1 MSSQDSSPE
10 PEVEAFASGGSLR
23 ALKALG
29 QCCRVLVRAQDEG
42 QLFAEVCHICT
53 EWAGYRMAWVGLAE
67 PDEAKTVRP
76 AAQAGFEEGYLERIH
91 VTWADDEFGRGPVGE
106 ALRTA
111 SPCVIRDTSTD
122 PRFAPW
128 RDEALRRGYA
138 SCAGLPLK
146 ADGKTFGALAVY
158 APEKD
163 AFDETELGVLQE
175 LADSLAYGITALRAR
190 ATLRRA
196 HDALEGQVRNQIREL
211 AASHERYRAL
221 VESSQD
227 AIFQLGPDA
236 RLVFVNTAGARALG
250 REPAALVGK
259 SLAELFPQEAADQLV
274 PEVQKV
280 FDSGVPLTSER
291 SIHIAGVLT
300 ECSTL
305 LAPVFGADGRVDSVV
320 GIARD
325 ITQRKRVE
333 AALRQSEARY
343 GRLLESLPNLV
354 LVVDSESVIQ
364 YANHPV
370 PGVSIEQLAGSLGF
384 GHLVPE
390 HQERCRRALAA
401 ALATGQVQPLE
412 VLDQYGLWWSCQVVS
427 LSELEGRPLAMIIC
441 ADVTARRA
449 AEEALKRKEQS
460 LRQLLDVYEQH
471 RQLLAYE
478 IHDGVTQPLAGALMT
493 LEGTVPLLQENCAK
507 RTRQGFAR
515 VADLLREGIIQSR
528 RLMGGLRPPVLD
540 ESGLPAAL
548 DYLAHEARKDFGI
561 EVALSLGIGAGR
573 LAAPLETAVFRIVQE
588 GLANVGRHSRSATAR
603 VAVCQE
609 GDRLRIEVED
619 QGVGLDPEAVDPA
632 RFGLQAIRERARL
645 LGGEAT
651 IQSAPGRGTRIAVD
665 LPVVKAAAA
674 DDA

>member
-1 MSSQDSSPE
+1 
-10 PEVEAFASGGSLR
+10 L
-23 ALKALG
+23 
-29 QCCRVLVRAQDEG
+29 LV
-42 QLFAEVCHICT
+42 EVCRICT

-67 PDEAKTVRP
+67 QDEAKTIRP
-76 AAQAGFEEGYLERIH
+76 AAQAGFEEGYLEQIR
-91 VTWADDEFGRGPVGE
+91 VTWADSEHGRGPVGT
-106 ALRTA
+106 AVRTA
-111 SPCVIRDTSTD
+111 SPCVIRDTGAD

-138 SCAGLPLK
+138 SCAGLPLMHE
-146 ADGKTFGALAVY
+146 GRTLGALAVY

-175 LADSLAYGITALRAR
+175 LADSLAYGIMALRTREA
-190 ATLRRA
+190 LRRA
-196 HDALEGQVRNQIREL
+196 HDALEEQVRDQTREL

-227 AIFQLGPDA
+227 AIFQLDRDA
-236 RLVFVNTAGARALG
+236 RLLFVNTAGARPLG
-250 REPAALVGK
+250 LEPATLIGK
-259 SLAELFPQEAADQLV
+259 TLAELFPQEAAEQLV
-274 PEVQKV
+274 PEVRKV

-291 SIHIAGVLT
+291 SIHVAGTLVT
-300 ECSTL
+300 YSTV
-305 LAPVFGADGRVDSVV
+305 LAPVFGADARVESVV

-325 ITQRKRVE
+325 VTRRNLAE
-333 AALRQSEARY
+333 AALRRSEARY
-343 GRLLESLPNLV
+343 AQLLESLPNFV

-370 PGVSIEQLAGSLGF
+370 PGVSIEQLVGSLGF

-390 HQERCRRALAA
+390 HQEQCRRALGA
-401 ALATGQVQPLE
+401 ALATGQVQQLE
-412 VLDQYGLWWSCQVVS
+412 VLDRYGLWWSCQVVS
-427 LSELEGRPLAMIIC
+427 LSELEGRPLAMVIC
-441 ADVTARRA
+441 ADVTARHA
-449 AEEALKRKEQS
+449 AEEALRRKEQS
-460 LRQLLDVYEQH
+460 LRQLLEVYERH
-471 RQLLAYE
+471 RQLMAYE

-493 LEGTVPLLQENCAK
+493 LEGTVPLLQENCANV
-507 RTRQGFAR
+507 TRQGFSR
-515 VADLLREGIIQSR
+515 VADLLREGIAQSR

-548 DYLAHEARKDFGI
+548 DYLAHEVRKDSGI
-561 EVALSLGIGAGR
+561 EVALALEMEAGR

-588 GLANVGRHSRSATAR
+588 GLANVGRHSRSPSAR
-603 VAVCQE
+603 VAVLQK

-619 QGVGLDPEAVDPA
+619 QGVGFDPEAVDPA
-632 RFGLQAIRERARL
+632 RFGLQGIRERARL

-674 DDA
+674 DDE